1 MSQTPQSPSPPVTP
15 RTVVSEPEF
24 VSAPIELEPPEPEH
38 SAPSIAHPPADYFE
52 PEPEP
57 IPLEEA
63 PTEEVFNSSDEE
75 FVEELINSDGEN
87 DSLPEL
93 EPDSDAEEEPYMEE
107 TLAENEEEKTSTE
120 NKHESYECGICY
132 ETLTMDTNVVTKCDH
147 HYCKKCF
154 YRWIETN
161 ATCPLCRD
169 PINCNVNLT
178 PEQLNTAT
186 SQEYGMYI
194 HFLERNNTIQ
204 RRQIKLMKEYT
215 QVKMGVD
222 QLLRSQVRLRE
233 QMDMTRAATDGLIA
247 AREWVLNKSE
257 AATKNPH
264 KGSIWMADSW
274 ASYFHEEMER
284 INNLN
289 FNPEIVSFANDLKR
303 KRKPRRNIVIKK
315 RAKRKA
321 VPMFVFTA
329 GESKNKTDN
338 TSNSDEPE
346 EDNNSAAAAEP
357 SENESEVSAEV
368 SAEVYVSIM

>member
-24 VSAPIELEPPEPEH
+24 VSDHIELDPPEPEH

-57 IPLEEA
+57 IPLEET

-87 DSLPEL
+87 DSMPEL
-93 EPDSDAEEEPYMEE
+93 EPDSGAEEEPYMEE
-107 TLAENEEEKTSTE
+107 MTAEDEEKTPTE
-120 NKHESYECGICY
+120 NKHESYECGVCY
-132 ETLTMDTNVVTKCDH
+132 ETLTMDTNIVTKCDH
-147 HYCKKCF
+147 HFCKKCF

-161 ATCPLCRD
+161 ATCPLCRE

-186 SQEYGMYI
+186 SQEYGMYV

-204 RRQIKLMKEYT
+204 SRQIKLMHKYCKLKSDT
-215 QVKMGVD
+215 D
-222 QLLRSQVRLRE
+222 QLLRRQIGLRE

-257 AATKNPH
+257 DATKNPH
-264 KGSIWMADSW
+264 IGSLILRNSF
-274 ASYFHEEMER
+274 STYFHEEMER
-284 INNLN
+284 INDLN
-289 FNPEIVSFANDLKR
+289 FNPQIVSFANDLKR
-303 KRKPRRNIVIKK
+303 KRNPSRKIRIKK
-315 RAKRKA
+315 RVKPA
-321 VPMFVFTA
+321 VHKQNFVFTA

-338 TSNSDEPE
+338 TSNIDEPE
-346 EDNNSAAAAEP
+346 EDAASVSGAAAEP
-357 SENESEVSAEV
+357 SENIAEAIAEAITEAIEV
-368 SAEVYVSIM
+368 